1 MPPRIR
7 QGRTV
12 VDARGIP
19 QSEARQTTT
28 KSFTERDAQ
37 GNGVGG
43 RRFSKAKSIA
53 GRLGICPRTLF
64 RWADAGKIT
73 RHKIN
78 SRVVLFD
85 DAEVIALIDSARVA

>member
-1 MPPRIR
+1 M
-7 QGRTV
+7 
-12 VDARGIP
+12 RGGCRKN
-19 QSEARQTTT
+19 EAMQKT
-28 KSFTERDAQ
+28 KSFTERDVQ

-53 GRLGICPRTLF
+53 DRLGICPRTLF

-78 SRVVLFD
+78 ARVVLFD
-85 DAEVIALIDSARVA
+85 DAEVVAFIESARVG

>member
-1 MPPRIR
+1 M
-7 QGRTV
+7 QK
-12 VDARGIP
+12 
-19 QSEARQTTT
+19 T
-28 KSFTERDAQ
+28 KSFTERDVQ
-37 GNGVGG
+37 SNGVGG

-53 GRLGICPRTLF
+53 DRLGICPRTVF

-85 DAEVIALIDSARVA
+85 DAEVISFIESARAVVAVPFGK